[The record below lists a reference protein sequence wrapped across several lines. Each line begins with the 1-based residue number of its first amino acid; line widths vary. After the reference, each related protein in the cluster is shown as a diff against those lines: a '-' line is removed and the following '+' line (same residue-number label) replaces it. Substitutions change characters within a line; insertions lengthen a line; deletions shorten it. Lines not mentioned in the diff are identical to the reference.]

1 MNRKFPEE
9 TGEFFTIFIDKQH
22 FYTKMYAAFVLC
34 RDVKILEYG
43 SWIKRTSRKPGGMRS
58 THDCDQIAGQQK
70 NPLRTQHRGR

>member
-1 MNRKFPEE
+1 
-9 TGEFFTIFIDKQH
+9 
-22 FYTKMYAAFVLC
+22 MYAAFVLC

-70 NPLRTQHRGR
+70 NPLGTQHRGRWAAFSKYLLCNYATSYLFKGMV